1 MFLAVHHV
9 HSTATF
15 RYALIVWAKIN
26 IARFQRLAISSI
38 AFALPDVKRL
48 LGHILSAYHTD
59 MEKDMLPPY
68 VVTPR

>member
-9 HSTATF
+9 HRTATF
-15 RYALIVWAKIN
+15 RSAHFIVWAKIN

-38 AFALPDVKRL
+38 AFALPDVQRL

-59 MEKDMLPPY
+59 MTNDVFPPSST
-68 VVTPR
+68 VG